1 MFENL
6 LVIFWLVVL
15 EGLLSVDN
23 ALVLALMVSV
33 LPPEKRGR
41 ALKYGMWGAFIFRA
55 IAVLLAVWL
64 VKIWWIKIIG
74 GAYLF
79 YVAWKGLRDQHETA
93 KSGKAPMAV
102 PGFWTVVVQVELMD
116 IAFSV
121 DSILAAVA
129 LSENTL
135 IVIIGGILGIVA
147 MRFAA
152 QGFTKLIER
161 LPILKKT
168 AYVLVVLIGAKLVAS
183 AWWHP
188 PNWLFFGLL
197 FAILGGPLILEKFKS
212 RQ

>member
-6 LVIFWLVVL
+6 LIIFWLVVL

-23 ALVLALMVSV
+23 ALVLALMVSA
-33 LPPEKRGR
+33 LPPEKRGQ

-64 VKIWWIKIIG
+64 IKWWWIKIIG

-79 YVAWKGLRDQHETA
+79 YVAWKGLREDHGAA
-93 KSGKAPMAV
+93 KNTSARKVA
-102 PGFWTVVVQVELMD
+102 PGFWSVVIQVELMD

-129 LSENTL
+129 LSDKIL

-152 QGFTKLIER
+152 QGFTKLIVR
-161 LPILKKT
+161 FVILKKT
-168 AYVLVVLIGAKLVAS
+168 AYWLVVLIGAKLAGSV
-183 AWWHP
+183 WWHP
-188 PNWLFFGLL
+188 PN
-197 FAILGGPLILEKFKS
+197 
-212 RQ
+212 